1 MDENNF
7 NHGNIK
13 TTNISSEMRTS
24 FLDYSMSVIVARALP
39 DVRDGMKPVHRRI
52 LYAMNDLGIVADKP
66 HKKSA
71 RIVGEV
77 IGKYHPHGDTAVYE
91 TMVRMAQDFSY
102 RYPLVDG
109 HGNFGSVDGD
119 GAAAMRYTE
128 ARMSKIS
135 MELLRDINKDTV
147 DWMDNYDGEEHE
159 PVVLPCRFPNL
170 LVNGTTGIAVGMAT
184 NIPPHNL
191 GETIDAVFA
200 IMDNPD
206 ITVME
211 LMEDY
216 ISGPDF
222 PTGGYILGRAGI
234 KQAYETG
241 RGSIMIR
248 SKVQVEDMPN
258 GKKQII
264 VTEIPYVVNKAALVE
279 KIASL
284 VREKLI
290 EGITDLRDESNM
302 EGIRIVIELRKDVQS
317 DVILNQLYRMTSL
330 QTSFGVNMIVLVD
343 NAPRQLGLKD
353 VLQCYLDHQ
362 IDVTV
367 RRTRFELKKA
377 EDRAHILEGLKIALD
392 HIDEI
397 ITLIRNSKD
406 TSIAMNGL
414 MENFGLSEIQAKAI
428 LDMQFRR
435 LTGLERQKIE
445 EEYDGLMAQIT
456 DLKDILNNHSR
467 VLEIIRTEL
476 SEIKEKYNDKRRSE
490 IIDAE
495 IDMQDEDLIPQ
506 EDVVITMTVNGYVKR
521 IPVDTYR
528 LQNRGGKGIKGMS
541 MHEDD
546 IVDQFLTMM
555 THDYLLMFTNLGK
568 VYRIKGYQV
577 PLASR
582 TSKGIPIV
590 NLLNLDKNEKVL
602 AMVPVERE
610 NSPAKFL
617 FFVTAQGIVKRVPIE
632 EFENIRQSG
641 KIAINLRDGDELIS
655 AKPTT
660 GSSQILIAAA
670 NGQAIRFNETDVR
683 PMGRTAT
690 GVKGFNVNGSR
701 VIGMTTDFEGQY
713 ILSVTEKGYGKKSKL
728 EDYRMTNRGGKGVK
742 TVQVTEK
749 NGPLVFLRAVN
760 GDEDCLIMTNEGIV
774 IRISLE
780 KVSVYSRNTQGVKLI
795 SVEDDQSVSTVA
807 IVYKSEDDEE
817 TEEDTENNEFNSEL
831 EGETAGVL
839 EAESTV
845 NSESENIA
853 E

>member
-546 IVDQFLTMM
+546 IVDQVLTMM

-845 NSESENIA
+845 NSESEDIA